1 MYEIFFFEVVNIY
14 APTNPSQ
21 RNKFFRNLQKYIKN
35 TNNLIIAVDFNTVED
50 LLLDRRGGN
59 PSNSH
64 LVGLQHLQKIKQKNK
79 IIDTWRKKH
88 PNLRQYTFH

>member
-21 RNKFFRNLQKYIKN
+21 RNKFFRNLQNHIKN
-35 TNNLIIAVDFNTVED
+35 ANNLIIAGDFNMVED

-64 LVGLQHLQKIKQKNK
+64 LIGLEYLQKIK
-79 IIDTWRKKH
+79 
-88 PNLRQYTFH
+88 

>member
-1 MYEIFFFEVVNIY
+1 M
-14 APTNPSQ
+14 
-21 RNKFFRNLQKYIKN
+21 
-35 TNNLIIAVDFNTVED
+35 VED

-59 PSNSH
+59 HSNSH

-79 IIDTWRKKH
+79 IDTWRKKH